1 MLTVK
6 ILLQI
11 GKVFRLS
18 YNAVNIITWY
28 MLLPLVWIA
37 ILDYK
42 LHQIMFV
49 PAWIIFCVGVIVQ
62 QRKQFNKFCYSFF
75 KLSQQFILLFG
86 NYYLW
91 SVLICLVLPLIITT
105 LLIICQTLI
114 NIPKESILWFC
125 TIYSLRYYATRS
137 RQVNTNATIFATLT
151 VTFNMKLFMRQKYQ
165 LIPSTSQDLQ
175 DYLLIFDDLAEVHS
189 DSLRTL
195 PNLQYS
201 VPQVPSYRRI

>member
-49 PAWIIFCVGVIVQ
+49 PVWIIFCVGVIVQ
-62 QRKQFNKFCYSFF
+62 QRKQFNKFCDSFF
-75 KLSQQFILLFG
+75 KLSQQFIFLFG

-125 TIYSLRYYATRS
+125 IIYSLRYYSTRS
-137 RQVNTNATIFATLT
+137 RQVNTNATIFAILT
-151 VTFNMKLFMRQKYQ
+151 VTFNMKLFIRQKYQ
-165 LIPSTSQDLQ
+165 LIPSTS
-175 DYLLIFDDLAEVHS
+175 
-189 DSLRTL
+189 SL
-195 PNLQYS
+195 
-201 VPQVPSYRRI
+201 